1 MAPVYIRL
9 HDGPD
14 SKKGQDL
21 IPDLQLV
28 LVVLV
33 VGYAC
38 WDVLRRLRRV
48 FQADVPSSSGCHGC
62 RACPESA
69 GNTLVAIGPVTSRTI
84 STEDSSLG
92 SGNESA
98 ATAKR

>member
-28 LVVLV
+28 LVVSLLGTR
-33 VGYAC
+33 VGMY
-38 WDVLRRLRRV
+38 
-48 FQADVPSSSGCHGC
+48 FGG
-62 RACPESA
+62 
-69 GNTLVAIGPVTSRTI
+69 
-84 STEDSSLG
+84 
-92 SGNESA
+92 
-98 ATAKR
+98 